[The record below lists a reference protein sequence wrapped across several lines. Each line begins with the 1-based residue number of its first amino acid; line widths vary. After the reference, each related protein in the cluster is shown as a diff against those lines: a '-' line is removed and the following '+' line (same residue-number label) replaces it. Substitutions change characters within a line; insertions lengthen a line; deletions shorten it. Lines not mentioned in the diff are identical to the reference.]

1 MNSGLSY
8 ICVCVGFFQS
18 WLFSIYEWRNHFT
31 VCLTLWS
38 LKMQPKCFPD
48 KRANDCAGRRMTTVL
63 IGHVHE
69 GAGLETDCWT
79 SLREMMMMIIKRQRE
94 KRHIQPKRS
103 KQKKREKKNGQFNQK
118 WMKIK
123 FLFTLMLFQTYGSLF
138 PPNNLKILK
147 VIESF

>member
-1 MNSGLSY
+1 
-8 ICVCVGFFQS
+8 
-18 WLFSIYEWRNHFT
+18 
-31 VCLTLWS
+31 
-38 LKMQPKCFPD
+38 MQPKCFPD

-118 WMKIK
+118 LMKIK
-123 FLFTLMLFQTYGSLF
+123 ILFTLMLFQTYGSLF
-138 PPNNLKILK
+138 PPHNRKMLK
-147 VIESF
+147 VIESLYHAIQTFLGTSQNCQKLRTVKYRLKIMSQTQNYKIKT